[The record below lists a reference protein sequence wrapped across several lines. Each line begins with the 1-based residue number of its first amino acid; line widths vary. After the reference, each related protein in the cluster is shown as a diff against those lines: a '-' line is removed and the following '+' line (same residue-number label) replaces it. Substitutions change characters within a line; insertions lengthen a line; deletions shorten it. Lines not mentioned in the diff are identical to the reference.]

1 MICTIL
7 YIMCIILSSSDWE
20 DAMDVKE
27 TVACNLRRL
36 RDNRKLS
43 LDAAAQL
50 TGVSKSMLGQIE
62 RGDVNPTISV
72 LWKIANGLKISFSAL
87 LERAEGGTS
96 VVRAAEASPLLE
108 DAGNYRNYPVFP
120 FDETHPFE
128 LYRIEIEPGGHLEA
142 APHLPGTEESITVF
156 SGDAAVSVDGTDY
169 PLGPGDSIRFAADR
183 PHGYRNAGTGTVEL
197 SMVIFYGR

>member
-36 RDNRKLS
+36 RDDRKLS
-43 LDAAAQL
+43 LGAAAQL

-87 LERAEGGTS
+87 LERAEGD
-96 VVRAAEASPLLE
+96 LLE
-108 DAGNYRNYPVFP
+108 FRRPP
-120 FDETHPFE
+120 
-128 LYRIEIEPGGHLEA
+128 
-142 APHLPGTEESITVF
+142 
-156 SGDAAVSVDGTDY
+156 AVGK
-169 PLGPGDSIRFAADR
+169 R
-183 PHGYRNAGTGTVEL
+183 EL
-197 SMVIFYGR
+197 SESETMARLLRAIEEEK

>member
-1 MICTIL
+1 
-7 YIMCIILSSSDWE
+7 
-20 DAMDVKE
+20 MDVKE

-36 RDNRKLS
+36 RDDRKLS

-142 APHLPGTEESITVF
+142 APHLPRHRGEHHRLFPGCGRFGRRHGLPARPRGLHPLRRGPSPRLPQRRNRNRGVEHGHLLRKITK
-156 SGDAAVSVDGTDY
+156 A
-169 PLGPGDSIRFAADR
+169 GP
-183 PHGYRNAGTGTVEL
+183 
-197 SMVIFYGR
+197 

>member
-1 MICTIL
+1 
-7 YIMCIILSSSDWE
+7 
-20 DAMDVKE
+20 
-27 TVACNLRRL
+27 
-36 RDNRKLS
+36 
-43 LDAAAQL
+43 
-50 TGVSKSMLGQIE
+50 
-62 RGDVNPTISV
+62 TISV

-183 PHGYRNAGTGTVEL
+183 PHGYRNAGTETVEL

>member
-36 RDNRKLS
+36 RDDRKLS

-87 LERAEGGTS
+87 LERAEGAPPSCARRRPPRFWRT
-96 VVRAAEASPLLE
+96 RATTATTPFSPSTKRIPSSSIASKSNRADILRRLPTCPAPRRASPS
-108 DAGNYRNYPVFP
+108 FP
-120 FDETHPFE
+120 GMRP
-128 LYRIEIEPGGHLEA
+128 
-142 APHLPGTEESITVF
+142 
-156 SGDAAVSVDGTDY
+156 VSVDGTDY

-183 PHGYRNAGTGTVEL
+183 PHGYRNAGTETVEL

>member
-36 RDNRKLS
+36 RDDRKLS

-128 LYRIEIEPGGHLEA
+128 LEA

-183 PHGYRNAGTGTVEL
+183 PHGYRNAGTETVEL